1 MTVPQPDQLADQIE
15 SVRSA
20 ENTPAEKRAATLL
33 ACAYAGRG
41 LDLGRKQELREAA
54 GTAAL
59 LLDAL
64 GLNGRRV
71 AVNFSPGGLLARGR
85 R

>member
-1 MTVPQPDQLADQIE
+1 MAVPPSDKLAD
-15 SVRSA
+15 RLDA
-20 ENTPAEKRAATLL
+20 LRTPPTSEQSQRRAAVVVALH
-33 ACAYAGRG
+33 AR
-41 LDLGRKQELREAA
+41 DPQDE
-54 GTAAL
+54 AL

-71 AVNFSPGGLLARGR
+71 AVNYSSGGLLARGR

>member
-1 MTVPQPDQLADQIE
+1 MVVPQSDQLADQME

-20 ENTPAEKRAATLL
+20 ENTPAEKRAAVLL
-33 ACAYAGRG
+33 ACSYAGRG
-41 LDLGRKQELREAA
+41 LNLGRKQELREAP

-71 AVNFSPGGLLARGR
+71 TVNFSSGGLLSRGR

>member
-1 MTVPQPDQLADQIE
+1 MVVPQSDQLADQLDTL
-15 SVRSA
+15 RTPPAPAQA
-20 ENTPAEKRAATLL
+20 ERRAAVVVALH
-33 ACAYAGRG
+33 ARDAQ
-41 LDLGRKQELREAA
+41 DE
-54 GTAAL
+54 AL